1 MGNVNREAMNIAG
14 AFVAAGLI
22 SILGFVTWALV
33 FIKVPVDNAIAL
45 NLLIGNLSALVGMVV
60 GFFFGS
66 SVTTKKQ
73 SETIDTLAKNAQIV
87 GNDAIV
93 LGQGQSATATATA
106 DGTVIETKP

>member
-1 MGNVNREAMNIAG
+1 MATVNREAMNIAG

-87 GNDAIV
+87 GNDGIV
-93 LGQGQSATATATA
+93 LQQGQSATATATA

>member
-1 MGNVNREAMNIAG
+1 MATVNREAMNIAG

-73 SETIDTLAKNAQIV
+73 SETIDTLAKNAQTV
-87 GNDAIV
+87 GNDGIV
-93 LGQGQSATATATA
+93 LQQGQSATATATA